1 MTSKREFNRQNSFVI
16 SSQSEQSAKQ
26 DVDSEAH
33 FWVSLIDTT
42 AARRKLNDG
51 DDDNPTLRKRRRSKS
66 YTTID
71 TSVYLDSG
79 DGEDLNN
86 VVEQFDLT
94 RASTDALFDSFDENN
109 DGELSHR
116 EFRIALAQQDLFNDN
131 TKESNANFERLIKYV
146 DVNND
151 GALSRDEYA
160 MCLQKLKL
168 ASLYLA
174 EKVKQSKGKRC
185 HMNTF
190 SYTKDICNCEVA
202 VADPL
207 NFWFS
212 SRNKKYK
219 TSWIHM
225 EGSDK
230 QSIIQ
235 LASKYRFHPMF
246 ITDTIEMGHQQA
258 KVRLDEGVFFVIFQ
272 QLQLTQ
278 DAHEKMVTYKKN
290 LDQEI
295 SPHRP
300 NSIIGYISD
309 TELPPLKIE
318 TQQCPITIF
327 LTGEPDFHTIV
338 TIKGKW
344 EVAIN
349 HETQDRQPT
358 EKDKLNHQNIQ
369 GFSCEGGAVTLDV
382 LAEAKALYG
391 NRSLYTKVLQRL
403 KDPHSTL
410 RRGKGARIMYS
421 ILDAAIQTIK
431 PILQC
436 YQIQLAWFRGNL
448 AKEKTGFR
456 YIKQILFYKR
466 HLGEMKVMLAPCK
479 KVTATLMTQIP
490 HMRNYFGDI
499 DDELTT
505 TLVSVE
511 IYEQICEELKSEFEH
526 YSDAFTNF
534 ILLVLTLVTGIFLP
548 INLYTSFFGMNFL
561 ELENVTNS
569 TTAFYFSLMVVIIFF
584 LILSGFAARTI
595 YIADFRSN

>member
-1 MTSKREFNRQNSFVI
+1 MESKRKFQHQNSFNINTSDSI
-16 SSQSEQSAKQ
+16 SKEE
-26 DVDSEAH
+26 VESEAQ

-42 AARRKLNDG
+42 GNRTRL
-51 DDDNPTLRKRRRSKS
+51 DDNSTKKRRSSKS

-71 TSVYLDSG
+71 QSLYLDKG
-79 DGEDLNN
+79 NEEDLNN
-86 VVEQFDLT
+86 VVEKFDLT

-109 DGELSHR
+109 DGELSHK
-116 EFRIALAQQDLFNDN
+116 EFRVALAQQDLFNDN
-131 TKESNANFERLIKYV
+131 TKESNANFERLVKYV

-151 GALSRDEYA
+151 GSLSRDEYA

-174 EKVKQSKGKRC
+174 EKLKHSKHKKC

-190 SYTKDICNCEVA
+190 SYTKDVCTCEVA

-207 NFWFS
+207 QFWFS
-212 SRNKKYK
+212 SRSTKYK

-225 EGSDK
+225 EGSGK
-230 QSIIQ
+230 QRIIQ

-258 KVRLDEGVFFVIFQ
+258 KVRIDQGVFFVIFQ

-278 DAHEKMVTYKKN
+278 EAHEQMVKYKKE
-290 LDQEI
+290 LHQEI

-300 NSIIGYISD
+300 NSIIGYITD
-309 TELPPLKIE
+309 TELPPLKVE
-318 TQQCPITIF
+318 TQQCPIAIF

-338 TIKGKW
+338 SIRGKW
-344 EVAIN
+344 EVPIN
-349 HETQDRQPT
+349 HETQDRQAG
-358 EKDKLNHQNIQ
+358 DKYEVKHHEII
-369 GFSCEGGAVTLDV
+369 GSSCEGEAVTFEV
-382 LAEAKALYG
+382 LAQAKELYG
-391 NRSLYTKVLQRL
+391 NRSLYTKVLHRL

-421 ILDAAIQTIK
+421 ILDAAIQTVK

-479 KVTATLMTQIP
+479 KVTATLMDQIP

-561 ELENVTNS
+561 ELEV
-569 TTAFYFSLMVVIIFF
+569 
-584 LILSGFAARTI
+584 
-595 YIADFRSN
+595 